1 MHILYINSRLL
12 WSFFVAGACIL
23 CGVLVYPIYVKWQTQ
38 PTITSVDE
46 TNFAIWNI
54 YFPAVTICSN
64 NKVVESQIDKLLRSQ
79 PWKNITKNDS
89 SFEKHFREAITTT
102 VLFDAEPEELDQLD
116 NEVKNVINTHRKKI
130 PAVLQKVFKNPSYI
144 C

>member
-1 MHILYINSRLL
+1 MLLHIVYINFRLL
-12 WSFFVAGACIL
+12 WSFFVIGACIL

-116 NEVKNVINTHRKKI
+116 NEAENVINTHKKKI
-130 PAVLQKVFKNPSYI
+130 PAVLQKVFQK
-144 C
+144 